1 MAKYDRDS
9 VRVAVFFKSN
19 DGTVFEF
26 NQIFPMHI
34 FKDGMAVFY
43 RLYCKPPICSRECT
57 ANRVPSPFAVLVMN
71 DYSQPHPGKIS
82 VHGNGLG
89 APSPEEVEKRAREIA
104 MIDERNPDEF
114 TEADWKQARR
124 ELMGEENNTPP
135 EETPDN
141 ADLTEEWTVV
151 AGSKGHRMPRPGTD
165 EEETVGEHLVIDGLE
180 EAAHDQM
187 LEARREELEQEGDI
201 L

>member
-1 MAKYDRDS
+1 
-9 VRVAVFFKSN
+9 
-19 DGTVFEF
+19 
-26 NQIFPMHI
+26 
-34 FKDGMAVFY
+34 
-43 RLYCKPPICSRECT
+43 
-57 ANRVPSPFAVLVMN
+57 MN
-71 DYSQPHPGKIS
+71 DYSEPRPGKIE

-89 APSPEEVEKRAREIA
+89 APSPEEVERRAREIA

-114 TEADWKQARR
+114 TDADWKQARR

-135 EETPDN
+135 EEISDN

-151 AGSKGHRMPRPGTD
+151 ASSKGHRMPRPGTD

-187 LEARREELEQEGDI
+187 LEARREEIEQEGEI

>member
-1 MAKYDRDS
+1 
-9 VRVAVFFKSN
+9 
-19 DGTVFEF
+19 
-26 NQIFPMHI
+26 
-34 FKDGMAVFY
+34 
-43 RLYCKPPICSRECT
+43 
-57 ANRVPSPFAVLVMN
+57 MN
-71 DYSQPHPGKIS
+71 DYSEPRPGKIE

-89 APSPEEVEKRAREIA
+89 APSPEEVERRAREIA

-114 TEADWKQARR
+114 TDADWKQARR

-135 EETPDN
+135 EETSDN

-151 AGSKGHRMPRPGTD
+151 ASSKGHRMPRPGTE
-165 EEETVGEHLVIDGLE
+165 EEETVGEHLVSDGLE

-187 LEARREELEQEGDI
+187 LEARREEIEQEGEI